1 MNNNLL
7 RIKINERLNK
17 LASFDYDNIECWQ
30 IAEAFNKAQLE
41 FIRRQVHVIPSNPGT
56 GDEASKMQIDDL
68 QKILLTVGIT
78 SSKKDL
84 FYETELIPEDYLY
97 FKRISIKGE
106 KDCCPG
112 RSMTVYLDEAADVDN
127 LLSDEFKKPSWTW
140 GETFCTMQ
148 SNRIRIYTNNEFE
161 IENPQLTYYR
171 KPKEVQ
177 FEGCVNPST
186 GALVTADVA
195 CEFKDDVV
203 EVMIDGAVAILA
215 GDMESFN
222 QSGRAQMNQQM
233 QD

>member
-1 MNNNLL
+1 MDNNLL
-7 RIKINERLNK
+7 RIKIYERLNK

-30 IAEAFNKAQLE
+30 IVEAFNKSQLE
-41 FIRRQVHVIPSNPGT
+41 WIRRQIHVQAGHPDS
-56 GDEASKMQIDDL
+56 DESSKMQIDDV
-68 QKILLTVGIT
+68 QNILLTVPIT
-78 SSKKDL
+78 STKRDL

-97 FKRISIKGE
+97 FKRVSLKSE

-127 LLSDEFKKPSWTW
+127 LLSDEFKSPSWEW

-161 IENPQLTYYR
+161 ITNPQLTYYR
-171 KPKEVQ
+171 KPRNIE
-177 FEGCVNPST
+177 FLGCVNPST
-186 GALVTADVA
+186 GDASTVDVA

-203 EVMIDGAVAILA
+203 ELIIDGAVAIIG

-222 QSGRAQMNQQM
+222 QSGRSQGNQAMN
-233 QD
+233 D